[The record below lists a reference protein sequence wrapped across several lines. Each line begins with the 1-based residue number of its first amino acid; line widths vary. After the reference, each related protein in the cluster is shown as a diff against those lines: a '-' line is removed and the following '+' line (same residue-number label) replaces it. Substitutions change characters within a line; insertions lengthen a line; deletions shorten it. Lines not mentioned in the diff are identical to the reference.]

1 MSEIAIHREHDLGL
15 ARAREIAWQW
25 AEDAE
30 EKFGMDCT
38 VEEGEDGDVV
48 HFTRAGVNGTL
59 TVAPDHFDLQAKL
72 GFLLGAFAKTIEAE
86 IQKNLDTLLAL
97 ETRKAAPARKAKAA
111 APAKKAA
118 ARKK

>member
-1 MSEIAIHREHDLGL
+1 M
-15 ARAREIAWQW
+15 
-25 AEDAE
+25 
-30 EKFGMDCT
+30 
-38 VEEGEDGDVV
+38 
-48 HFTRAGVNGTL
+48 N
-59 TVAPDHFDLQAKL
+59 KL

-97 ETRKAAPARKAKAA
+97 ETRKAAPAKKAKAA

>member
-1 MSEIAIHREHDLGL
+1 MSEIAIHREHQLGL

-38 VEEGEDGDVV
+38 VEEGEDCDVV

-59 TVAPDHFDLQAKL
+59 TVAADHFDLRAKL

-86 IQKNLDTLLAL
+86 IQKNLDSLLAL
-97 ETRKAAPARKAKAA
+97 EARKGMPAKKAA
-111 APAKKAA
+111 APVKKAA

>member
-1 MSEIAIHREHDLGL
+1 MSEIAIHREHQLGL

-38 VEEGEDGDVV
+38 VEEGEDCDVV
-48 HFTRAGVNGTL
+48 HFTRAGVKGTL
-59 TVAPDHFDLQAKL
+59 TVAADHFELQAQL

-86 IQKNLDTLLAL
+86 IRKNLDSLLAL
-97 ETRKAAPARKAKAA
+97 EARKGAAARKKAA